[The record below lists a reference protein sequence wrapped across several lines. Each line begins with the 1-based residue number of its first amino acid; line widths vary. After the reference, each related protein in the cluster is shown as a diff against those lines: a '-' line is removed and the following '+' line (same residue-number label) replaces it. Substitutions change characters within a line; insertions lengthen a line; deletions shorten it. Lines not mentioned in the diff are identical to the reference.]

1 MTQAVPDWH
10 ACAAIVERA
19 DAERFRAIMAA
30 PVAARGILFTVYA
43 FNVEVVRAPWV
54 TAEPMIAEMRL
65 QWWRDVLEQIQTGQ
79 DVRRHEVST
88 PLAAVL
94 SQEGA
99 AELDALVAA
108 RRWDIYKDPFED
120 DAQFTNYLERTS
132 GSLLFAASSALGQAD
147 REMCRDIGYAD
158 GLARFLQA
166 IPALEEAKR
175 IPLLDGRSAAL
186 QALAAEGLARLARAR
201 EQRSKLVASALLTTW
216 QAGGILRQVAN
227 EPERVGAGALGLSG
241 FASSARLSYVAMTGR
256 W

>member
-30 PVAARGILFTVYA
+30 PVAARGILFPVYA

-175 IPLLDGRSAAL
+175 IP
-186 QALAAEGLARLARAR
+186 AAEGLARLARAR